1 MPHPARSILAID
13 ASPFGRSLALLP
25 AMRALRASYP
35 KALLVAATSTG
46 IGELLGASGIID
58 EAIDLGV
65 IKSSERRFTSSLKRF
80 AELVRRARRFNFDLV
95 LDFSPRIETQIT
107 SRLFLGART
116 LTPSRIPRAIEVL
129 LGFAAGPGAADSSA
143 LSDYY
148 KVLQQTGVELN
159 DTRLVFAPPVEE
171 DARFEERLAKGGSR
185 GGELIV
191 LLYASNPDDSRGW
204 PAAAFAEVA
213 VRLTNN
219 LGARVVAAD
228 EPSGDSFTNAT
239 SALLPPSAIKFARPR
254 ALELLAAIARASIVI
269 TDEPGLA
276 QVASELGT
284 PVVEIADT
292 ISASAMPSSTHRI
305 LEGSSRKRVST
316 DEVYET
322 ACELIQDSRSAS
334 LFYRPEHRSG

>member
-1 MPHPARSILAID
+1 
-13 ASPFGRSLALLP
+13 
-25 AMRALRASYP
+25 
-35 KALLVAATSTG
+35 LLVAATSAG
-46 IGELLGASGIID
+46 IGELLRASGIID

-65 IKSSERRFTSSLKRF
+65 IKSSERGFAGSLKRF
-80 AELVRRARRFNFDLV
+80 AGLVRRARRFSFDLV
-95 LDFSPRIETQIT
+95 LDFSPRLETQIT

-129 LGFAAGPGAADSSA
+129 LSFAAGRGAADSSA

-148 KVLQQTGVELN
+148 RVLQQTGVELN
-159 DTRLVFAPPVEE
+159 DTRLVFAPRVEE

-191 LLYASNPDDSRGW
+191 LLYASNPNDSRGW
-204 PAAAFAEVA
+204 PADAFAEVA

-219 LGARVVAAD
+219 LGARIVAAD
-228 EPSGDSFTNAT
+228 EPSDDAFTNAMG
-239 SALLPPSAIKFARPR
+239 ALLPPAAIKLARPR
-254 ALELLAAIARASIVI
+254 ALELLAAIARSSIVI

-276 QVASELGT
+276 QIGSGLGT
-284 PVVEIADT
+284 PTLEIADT
-292 ISASAMPSSTHRI
+292 ISASTPSSTHRI

-334 LFYRPEHRSG
+334 LFYRP

>member
-13 ASPFGRSLALLP
+13 ASLFGRSLALLP

-58 EAIDLGV
+58 EAFDLGV
-65 IKSSERRFTSSLKRF
+65 IKSSDRRFTGSLKRF
-80 AELVRRARRFNFDLV
+80 AGLLRRARRVNFDLV
-95 LDFSPRIETQIT
+95 LDFTPRIETQIA
-107 SRLFLGART
+107 SRLFVGART

-129 LGFAAGPGAADSSA
+129 LSRAAVGGAADSSA

-148 KVLQQTGVELN
+148 KVLKQTGVELN
-159 DTRLVFAPPVEE
+159 DPRLVFAPPVEE
-171 DARFEERLAKGGSR
+171 DARFEERLAKSGSR
-185 GGELIV
+185 GGELLV
-191 LLYASNPDDSRGW
+191 LVYASNPNDSRGW
-204 PAAAFAEVA
+204 PAEAFAEVA

-219 LGARVVAAD
+219 LGARIVAAD
-228 EPSGDSFTNAT
+228 EPSDEAFTDAT
-239 SALLPPSAIKFARPR
+239 SGLLPPGAIKLARPR

-269 TDEPGLA
+269 TDEAGLSRI
-276 QVASELGT
+276 ASGLGT
-284 PVVEIADT
+284 PVLEITDA
-292 ISASAMPSSTHRI
+292 ISASSMPSSTHRV

-334 LFYRPEHRSG
+334 LFYRP

>member
-25 AMRALRASYP
+25 AMRALRAAYP

-46 IGELLGASGIID
+46 IGELLSASGVVDETID
-58 EAIDLGV
+58 MGV
-65 IKSSERRFTSSLKRF
+65 IKSSDRRFTSSLKRF
-80 AELVRRARRFNFDLV
+80 AGLARRARRLHFDLV
-95 LDFSPRIETQIT
+95 LDFSPRLETQIT

-129 LGFAAGPGAADSSA
+129 LSFAAVPRAAESSA
-143 LSDYY
+143 RSDYHN
-148 KVLQQTGVELN
+148 VLQQTDVEMN

-171 DARFEERLAKGGSR
+171 DARFEERLAKSGSR

-191 LLYASNPDDSRGW
+191 LIYASNPDDSRGW
-204 PAAAFAEVA
+204 PADGFAEVA

-219 LGARVVAAD
+219 LGARIVAAD
-228 EPSGDSFTNAT
+228 EPSDDSFTKVT
-239 SALLPPSAIKFARPR
+239 SALLPPCAIKLARPR
-254 ALELLAAIARASIVI
+254 ALDLLAAMARASIVI

-276 QVASELGT
+276 QIASELGT
-284 PVVEIADT
+284 PVLEIADR
-292 ISASAMPSSTHRI
+292 ISASAIPSSTHRI

-334 LFYRPEHRSG
+334 LFYSPEHRST